1 MSVGKYFYFTESV
14 NLRFQADFF
23 NAFNNVNFSGLGTT
37 VTNGS
42 FGTLSSAYPARNL
55 QLGLKLYF

>member
-1 MSVGKYFYFTESV
+1 MGKYFYFTESV

-23 NAFNNVNFSGLGTT
+23 NAFNNVNFS
-37 VTNGS
+37 
-42 FGTLSSAYPARNL
+42 TLSTNASNANFGQISAAYPARNL